1 MELVFFRLNRCLLH
15 LPSFRI
21 SEWADTSYKCDTA
34 VLKSDKS
41 VTALVFVR
49 ETALYALT
57 SLKSQGDEDWG
68 RGDTVKSKEKKGTME
83 GLVIFLLVVVVM
95 AVGVSGKE
103 QCTTDE
109 HRQMQ
114 VKHQPNINICQYL

>member
-1 MELVFFRLNRCLLH
+1 MGLFWLFDSKEVCQFFFRHR
-15 LPSFRI
+15 PSTGAQTALSPSSRFAFHRR
-21 SEWADTSYKCDTA
+21 ALGGHGSYKCDTA

-68 RGDTVKSKEKKGTME
+68 RGDTVKFKNKRGGRRAMPK
-83 GLVIFLLVVVVM
+83 
-95 AVGVSGKE
+95 
-103 QCTTDE
+103 
-109 HRQMQ
+109 
-114 VKHQPNINICQYL
+114 